1 MNKQEIENAIG
12 IIRASAI
19 EGDEIF
25 AEALNTV
32 LGHAEH
38 QLTNG
43 WIPVTEPP
51 VCRRHESGEPVEFNI
66 LLRGATVATT
76 GVINDSGVW
85 GWMDWNDFDFHPIGV
100 DVLYWQPLPKAPEED
115 KDAERN

>member
-25 AEALNTV
+25 TEALDTV
-32 LGHAEH
+32 LNYAEH

-43 WIPVTEPP
+43 WIPATTPP
-51 VCRRHESGEPVEFNI
+51 ENIRHEHGEPMEFNVM
-66 LLRGATVATT
+66 LRGGTVATT
-76 GVINDSGVW
+76 GCISNDGIW
-85 GWMDWNDFDFHPIGV
+85 GWMDWCDLKFNPFGV
-100 DVLYWQPLPKAPEED
+100 DVLYWQPLPKALEEVS
-115 KDAERN
+115 E